1 MRDHH
6 EEARLDAL
14 YQLKLLDTPASE
26 GFDRITRMASQIFGL
41 PVAAVSLTDRDR
53 QWFKSRVG
61 VEHRSIP
68 RDKAPCA
75 QVAESTQPLVIEDFQ
90 ADACYAD
97 SVLGRAGTR
106 FYAGAPLVTSDG
118 YGLGSLCVL
127 GTEPRKATEAELA
140 ALVDLAAMV
149 MAQIELQHAFGR
161 IDPVTGMPTRNQFRD
176 DLMDL
181 ERDHPGEHRFAVV
194 VDMARDD
201 QISRIVRALG
211 VARVDDFIREAS
223 QALRVALGPGRVA
236 YQVGSA
242 QFAFISPPGVEELAY
257 VSLLRSSFE
266 TMHATSSVRF
276 VTNVAIGVRSFVIG
290 SVSADDVLR
299 GAASAAQDA
308 RNADGAIALHSP
320 ANDIAHRRQYGLLQD
335 FGAALE
341 AGDQLRLV
349 YQPRIELATGRCLG
363 AEALLRW
370 RHPRLGEVSP
380 AEFIP
385 IIEETS
391 LARATTQWVIDAAM
405 DQMAAW
411 NFAGIA
417 PVLSVNISA
426 ANLGEADLIDRIQ
439 LALFKRDLRP
449 ERLEIELTE
458 SAIMDQPDQALA
470 MLRELA
476 EAGIC
481 LAIDDFGTGHSSL
494 AYLQRLPARIVKIDQ
509 AFMRNLTEAAGPD
522 FVLVETMIGLAHKL
536 GYRVVAEGIETG
548 EAAAILTQLG
558 CEEAQGFWFARPMEA
573 APFAIWLAER
583 ETAAEPERG

>member
-1 MRDHH
+1 VRDHH

-75 QVAESTQPLVIEDFQ
+75 QVAETTQPLVIEDFQ

-194 VDMARDD
+194 VDMARED

-242 QFAFISPPGVEELAY
+242 QFAFISPPDVEELAY

-411 NFAGIA
+411 NCAGIS

-439 LALFKRDLRP
+439 LALSKRDLRP

-509 AFMRNLTEAAGPD
+509 AFMRNLTEPAGPD

-536 GYRVVAEGIETG
+536 GYRVVAEGIETK

-573 APFAIWLAER
+573 APFAIWLAAR